1 MGGDHATPDQPRR
14 RRLLARATTKKAKPV
29 SNIALRRKAAL
40 DEGAAEY
47 VARRQELIHIA
58 AGIFKTKG
66 YRATTFAD
74 IAAHTGIDRA
84 TLYYYLGSKE
94 EIFRDAVR
102 GALANNI
109 DGMRR
114 IMADTSMGA
123 VTKLQQLVEMLMVSY
138 HNNYPYL
145 FVYLQQDLA
154 TIIKDDQV
162 WAEDVEREV
171 RLIEEAFAQLVR
183 AGIAAGDLR
192 DDIPVA
198 LSLNAIFGMLNWSH
212 RWYSPEGRNSPQ
224 AIASAFNRVFIDGM
238 RRR

>member
-1 MGGDHATPDQPRR
+1 MTDQPSRR
-14 RRLLARATTKKAKPV
+14 IDLARPSTKKAKPL

-47 VARRQELIHIA
+47 IARRQELIHIA
-58 AGIFKTKG
+58 AGIFKSKG

-102 GALANNI
+102 GALTRNI
-109 DGMRR
+109 EGMRE
-114 IMADTSMGA
+114 IMADGAVDA
-123 VTKLQQLVEMLMVSY
+123 VTKLQRLVEMLMVSY

-145 FVYLQQDLA
+145 FVYLQQDLN
-154 TIIKDDQV
+154 TIIKDDRE
-162 WAEDVEREV
+162 WAENVEREV
-171 RLIEEAFAQLVR
+171 RLIEEAFAALIRQ
-183 AGIAAGDLR
+183 GIEAGDLR

-212 RWYSPEGRNSPQ
+212 RWYSPEGRNPPQ
-224 AIASAFNRVFIDGM
+224 AVASAFNRVFIDGM

>member
-1 MGGDHATPDQPRR
+1 M
-14 RRLLARATTKKAKPV
+14 
-29 SNIALRRKAAL
+29 

-47 VARRQELIHIA
+47 VARRQELIQIA

-66 YRATTFAD
+66 YSATTFAD
-74 IAAHTGIDRA
+74 IASHTGIDRA

-102 GALANNI
+102 GALTRNI
-109 DGMRR
+109 EGMRR
-114 IMADTSMGA
+114 IMADSALDA
-123 VTKLQQLVEMLMVSY
+123 VTKLQQLIEMLMVSY

-145 FVYLQQDLA
+145 FVYLQQDLN
-154 TIIKDDQV
+154 TIINDDRE

-171 RLIEEAFAQLVR
+171 RLIEEAFASLVR
-183 AGIAAGDLR
+183 QGIETGDLR

-212 RWYSPEGRNSPQ
+212 RWYSPEGRNTPE
-224 AIASAFNRVFIDGM
+224 AVARAFNCVFLDGM